1 MGSSY
6 EVTTGAS
13 GARRDAGC
21 LLDGNSPKRRLSR
34 RQILKGVALGGAGVA
49 LGACGSGNS
58 GRTGF
63 ANPAA
68 RLKHAVLPAGTLP
81 HPHLPE
87 GTDTIPEIDHIVVV
101 MLENHSFDNIL
112 GMLGRGDG
120 FTLASNGA
128 PTATNPNG
136 QGDLVRAF
144 HMPTPCQLDRK
155 PSQSWNASHVQYD
168 HGSNDGFVV
177 SESGPVAMGY
187 WTPTDMPFTNGLAKV
202 FPIGDRYFCSVL
214 GQTFPNRRYLIAGT
228 SIGMVDDTTPTGL
241 PPAGTIF
248 NLLNRHGI
256 SWRDYYSD
264 LPTAGL
270 FPPLLGAKDVAP
282 NLVHINEFYADAA
295 SGNLPGFAIVDPNF
309 RTDSEEDP
317 QDIQYGDV
325 FLAKVVGALM
335 SGPAWPRTLIVW
347 NYDEHGG
354 YYDHVPPPAAVD
366 PDGIPPAIDV
376 PPDQPGG
383 FDCYG
388 FRVPFGVVSPY
399 ARPRYVS
406 HVVHDHTS
414 VLKLV
419 ETKWNL
425 PALTRRD
432 ANASDLLDSIDLAS
446 PPAFLHPPSLPLPAD
461 PALGASCEKV
471 GPGIIPPPT
480 AVVRG

>member
-1 MGSSY
+1 MALAAGGGPGMWP
-6 EVTTGAS
+6 GAWP
-13 GARRDAGC
+13 GG
-21 LLDGNSPKRRLSR
+21 PPRLSR
-34 RQILKGVALGGAGVA
+34 RSLLQAGAVAGGGLA
-49 LGACGSGNS
+49 LGACSSGPS
-58 GRTGF
+58 GRTGL
-63 ANPAA
+63 AKPAA
-68 RLKHAVLPAGTLP
+68 RARNVLPAGTLP

-87 GTDTIPEIDHIVVV
+87 GTDTIPEIDHIMVV

-120 FTLASNGA
+120 FTLGSNGA

-136 QGDLVRAF
+136 RGQLVRAF
-144 HMPTPCQLDRK
+144 HMPTPCQLHGK

-168 HGSNDGFVV
+168 HGTNEGFVV
-177 SESGPVAMGY
+177 SKSGPVAMGY
-187 WTPTDMPFTNGLAKV
+187 WTPPDMPFTNGLAKV

-228 SIGMVDDTTPTGL
+228 SIGMVDDTTPSGL

-248 NLLNRHGI
+248 DLLNRHGI
-256 SWRDYYSD
+256 PWRDYYSS
-264 LPTAGL
+264 LPTAGVFL
-270 FPPLLGAKDVAP
+270 PLLGRKDIAP
-282 NLVHINEFYADAA
+282 NLVHINQLYADAA
-295 SGNLPGFAIVDPNF
+295 SGNLPAFAIVDPNF
-309 RTDSEEDP
+309 GTESEEDP

-325 FLAKVVGALM
+325 FLAKVMGALM
-335 SGPAWPRTLIVW
+335 SGPAWPSTLVVW

-354 YYDHVPPPAAVD
+354 YYDHVLPPAAPA
-366 PDGIPPAIDV
+366 PDGIPPAIKV

-383 FDCYG
+383 FDRYG

-399 ARPRYVS
+399 ARKGYVS

-446 PPAFLHPPSLPLPAD
+446 PPAFLHPPTLPAPAN
-461 PALGASCEKV
+461 PALEASCEQA
-471 GPGIIPPPT
+471 GPGLIPPPA
-480 AVVRG
+480 AVVRA